1 MIQHKIFNT
10 TEGLPENW
18 DILGKQDLFL
28 EREYLVALEESS
40 PQNIHWYFIGVYKD
54 DILVGI
60 AVVQLVK
67 LFLNDMFRQ
76 QHKGSFKEFLR
87 RRVAS
92 FIKGCV
98 LVLGNIMHTGQH
110 GVLFNEKQIS
120 ASNFLVEINKALLEL
135 RPLVKEDYHR
145 SVQAIV
151 LKDYFRNDFIERSAA
166 CLRSENFHRLK
177 LQPNMLLKVPGDW
190 RSIDDYKAVLTKK
203 YRDRYKRARKK
214 RGALKP
220 FELSLENVN
229 KHSEKLYQL
238 YLNVS
243 ENARFNT
250 FLLPK
255 NHFYSLKLHL
265 KDRFKVYGYFEKDKL
280 VGFFTLLLN
289 GDNLETYFLGYD
301 EEHQYP
307 NQLYLNML
315 YDMLDFGIQNKFKT
329 IVYARTAM
337 AIKSSVGAKAEDMV
351 VYMKHTNSLLNYLFK
366 IIFQIV
372 NPKQAWE
379 ERHPFK

>member
-10 TEGLPENW
+10 TEALPKDW
-18 DILGKQDLFL
+18 DILATNDLFL
-28 EREYLVALEESS
+28 EKEYLTALEEAS
-40 PQNIHWYFIGVYKD
+40 PKNIHLYFIAVYND
-54 DILVGI
+54 DTLVGV

-76 QHKGSFKEFLR
+76 QHQGNFKEFIR
-87 RRVAS
+87 RSVAS

-98 LVLGNIMHTGQH
+98 LVVGNIMHTGQH
-110 GVLFNEKQIS
+110 GVYFDERRIS
-120 ASNFLVEINKALLEL
+120 SSDFLSEINKALIALKP
-135 RPLVKEDYHR
+135 RVRKDYNR

-151 LKDYFRNDFIERSAA
+151 LKDYFENDIIEQSTA
-166 CLRSENFHRLK
+166 CIKTENFHRLK
-177 LQPNMLLKVPGDW
+177 LQPNMLLNVSDDW
-190 RSIDDYKAVLTKK
+190 HNIDDYKADLAKK

-220 FELSLENVN
+220 VELSLETIK
-229 KHSEKLYQL
+229 KHSKELYQL

-243 ENARFNT
+243 DNAEFNT
-250 FLLPK
+250 FLLQE
-255 NHFYSLKLHL
+255 NHFYSLKRHL
-265 KDRFKVYGYFEKDKL
+265 KDNFKVFGYYDQGKL
-280 VGFFTLLLN
+280 VGFFSLLLN
-289 GDNLETYFLGYD
+289 HDNLETYFLGYD
-301 EEHQYP
+301 EIHQYP

-337 AIKSSVGAKAEDMV
+337 AIKSSVGAKAVDMV
-351 VYMKHTNSLLNYLFK
+351 VYMKHTNIFLNDLFK
-366 IIFQIV
+366 LIFRIV
-372 NPKQAWE
+372 NPKQDWE